1 MVDWF
6 LVELTATL
14 TAAVVLGILALFTRQ
29 LFLSVLYLIAMTVAI
44 SRVFWL
50 MEAPY
55 VALVILV
62 VYATGVN
69 ILALIVISFTQTQK
83 EIAEPASRTLA
94 REIPGVLLFLGV
106 LIFLY
111 WVYLV
116 EEPFRIFRE
125 GTLPSFVSSDAVG
138 ITSLE
143 TLWDAR
149 SIDVLFQVF
158 LVFIATTGIVT
169 LLRRVR
175 PEERAAVI
183 EEY

>member
-14 TAAVVLGILALFTRQ
+14 TAAVVLGILALFTRE
-29 LFLSVLYLIAMTVAI
+29 LFLSVLYLIAATVAI
-44 SRVFWL
+44 SRIFWL
-50 MEAPY
+50 MDAPY

-69 ILALIVISFTQTQK
+69 ILALIVISFTQAQR
-83 EIAEPASRTLA
+83 EIGEPASRTLA
-94 REIPGVLLFLGV
+94 REIPGLLLFLGV
-106 LIFLY
+106 LIGLY

-116 EEPFRIFRE
+116 DEPFRLFRE
-125 GTLPSFVSSDAVG
+125 GPLPSFVSADDVG
-138 ITSLE
+138 INSLDA
-143 TLWDAR
+143 LWDLR
-149 SIDVLFQVF
+149 SVDVLFQVF

-169 LLRRVR
+169 LLRRAR
-175 PEERAAVI
+175 AERVI

>member
-6 LVELTATL
+6 LFELSVTL
-14 TAAVVLGILALFTRQ
+14 AAAVVLGILALFSRE

-69 ILALIVISFTQTQK
+69 ILALIVISFTQAQR
-83 EIAEPASRTLA
+83 EIGEPVPRTLA
-94 REIPGVLLFLGV
+94 RETPGLILFIVLLIG
-106 LIFLY
+106 LY
-111 WVYLV
+111 WVYL
-116 EEPFRIFRE
+116 EEQTFELFRE
-125 GTLPSFVSSDAVG
+125 GFPSFVSADDVG

-143 TLWDAR
+143 NLWDLR
-149 SIDVLFQVF
+149 SVDVLFQVF

-169 LLRRVR
+169 LLRRTR
-175 PEERAAVI
+175 PEGVI

>member
-6 LVELTATL
+6 LFELTATL
-14 TAAVVLGILALFTRQ
+14 TAAIVLGVFALFTRE

-50 MEAPY
+50 LEAPY
-55 VALVILV
+55 VALVILI

-83 EIAEPASRTLA
+83 EVAEPAARTLA
-94 REIPGVLLFLGV
+94 REIPGVLLFVGV
-106 LIFLY
+106 LIALY
-111 WVYLV
+111 WAFLV
-116 EEPFRIFRE
+116 EEPFRLFSE
-125 GTLPSFVSSDAVG
+125 GPLPSFVSDDAVG

-149 SIDVLFQVF
+149 SVDVLFQVF
-158 LVFIATTGIVT
+158 LVFVAVTGIVT
-169 LLRRVR
+169 LLRRARV
-175 PEERAAVI
+175 EEKAAVI